1 MDTDLDQM
9 TREELVAEVKKLR
22 QGIREHRDS
31 NRHELCWHHPLLW
44 GLLPERTDPLPVV
57 PEWPE
62 FIRGCVKYRQSLDEQ
77 APKAPR
83 TNEPYEKQPGTQP

>member
-9 TREELVAEVKKLR
+9 TSEELIAEVKKLR
-22 QGIREHRDS
+22 KGIREHRDS
-31 NRHELCWHHPLLW
+31 SRHELCWHHPSLW
-44 GLLPERTDPLPVV
+44 RLLPERTDPLPVV

-62 FIRGCVKYRQSLDEQ
+62 FIRGCVRYRQSLDEQ

-83 TNEPYEKQPGTQP
+83 TNEPYEQ

>member
-9 TREELVAEVKKLR
+9 TREELITEVKKLR
-22 QGIREHRDS
+22 QGIRKHRDS
-31 NRHELCWHHPLLW
+31 SCHELCWHHPSLW

-77 APKAPR
+77 APNAPR
-83 TNEPYEKQPGTQP
+83 TNEPYEK